1 MTISKDSKIINHIG
15 MRVPNNVIISDA
27 CDSFDITIDNWQGE
41 KVFHFDQEDTHE
53 NLVDMFKYL
62 GCVATYEEV
71 Y

>member
-1 MTISKDSKIINHIG
+1 
-15 MRVPNNVIISDA
+15 MRVPNKVTISDA

-41 KVFHFDQEDTHE
+41 KVFHFDQEENHE
-53 NLVDMFKYL
+53 KLVDMFKYL